1 MRIPIID
8 SFWNKT
14 AAQLMEISLVETLAN
29 ILLIANSL
37 VKTVSK
43 HLENMEQ
50 KNHRKTMELAD
61 N

>member
-1 MRIPIID
+1 MSIPIID

-50 KNHRKTMELAD
+50 KKT
-61 N
+61 